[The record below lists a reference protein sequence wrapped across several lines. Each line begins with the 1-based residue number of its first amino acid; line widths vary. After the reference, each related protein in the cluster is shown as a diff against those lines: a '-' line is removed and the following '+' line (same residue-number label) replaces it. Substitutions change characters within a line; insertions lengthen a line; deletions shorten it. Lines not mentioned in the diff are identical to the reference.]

1 MSISKETLQTIFD
14 DLSYSDKQQFI
25 DENISFASDDSVDD
39 AYEVN
44 HPECAADDMSP
55 ADDLTYMEDPQRCN
69 VLAEIL
75 ANFARTRIPLT
86 ADEAVNTVRD
96 MYNFMSWH

>member
-1 MSISKETLQTIFD
+1 MESFRPFPGVIHRHGHGKCGGQIF
-14 DLSYSDKQQFI
+14 LT
-25 DENISFASDDSVDD
+25 
-39 AYEVN
+39 
-44 HPECAADDMSP
+44 
-55 ADDLTYMEDPQRCN
+55 DDLTYMEDPQRCN